1 LLVRLVEDDSPASRA
16 GLAVGDLITKAAGQQ
31 VGGTDDL
38 FRALETATGGVI
50 ELVILRG
57 ADERTV
63 EVQLGDEPSQ

>member
-1 LLVRLVEDDSPASRA
+1 LLVRLVEDGSPASRA
-16 GLAVGDLITKAAGQQ
+16 GLAVGDLITKAAGQP

-38 FRALETATGGVI
+38 FKALETATDGVI

-63 EVQLGDEPSQ
+63 DVQLGDEPSQ